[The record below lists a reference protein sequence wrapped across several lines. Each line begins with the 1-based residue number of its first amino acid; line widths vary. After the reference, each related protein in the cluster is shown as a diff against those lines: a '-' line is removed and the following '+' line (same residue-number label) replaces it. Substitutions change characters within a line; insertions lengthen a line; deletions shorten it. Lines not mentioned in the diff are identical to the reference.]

1 MQKLNLENVTETV
14 QLSELRKN
22 ISNKEVF
29 IILDSN
35 GHITKGHQATHLLTI
50 LAGKMG
56 RYNAKLVLPRIV
68 LKEVSK
74 VTRTSQ
80 NKILK
85 RIFKIYNKTLLLADN
100 DKIRA
105 EAKRLETHFYEC
117 HAADSI
123 ILATA
128 KIMCGILVTN
138 DRKLLRTAELEGV
151 QAYSVKEFL
160 KHWSVMN

>member
-117 HAADSI
+117 HSADSV

-128 KIMCGILVTN
+128 KIMFGILITN

>member
-1 MQKLNLENVTETV
+1 MEMV
-14 QLSELRKN
+14 QLSELRKK
-22 ISNKEVF
+22 ISNKELF

-56 RYNAKLVLPRIV
+56 KYNAKLVLPRIV

-85 RIFKIYNKTLLLADN
+85 RIFKIYNKTFLLEEN
-100 DKIRA
+100 NKILA

-117 HAADSI
+117 HSADSI